1 MKMYQVIEHPLIK
14 HKITMLRDKTCST
27 KMFREVTD
35 EISALMVYEISR
47 DLKLKEKEIETPI
60 AKTIGYELSQEI
72 VIVPILRAGLGM
84 TQGIQNLIPSLKVA
98 HIGMYRDHDTHIPH
112 VYYAK
117 FPENIKHAKV
127 FILDPL
133 LATGGSVE
141 VAIDKLKEQGA
152 KDITVVSIIGV
163 MEGINRIK
171 EKHPEIMIYLGSLDE
186 RLNENAYIVPGVGDA
201 GDRLFD
207 TK

>member
-1 MKMYQVIEHPLIK
+1 MYQVIEHPLIK

-152 KDITVVSIIGV
+152 TDITVVSIIGV

-171 EKHPEIMIYLGSLDE
+171 EKHPEITIYLGSLDD

-201 GDRLFD
+201 GDRLFG

>member
-1 MKMYQVIEHPLIK
+1 MYQVIEHPLIK